1 MNKWKQRDNKRNKK
15 KLKSFPNLRDRS
27 QQDTSTKRAIKQARR
42 DKEAVWDNLET
53 EGDDE

>member
-1 MNKWKQRDNKRNKK
+1 MNKWKQRDNKRNKRK
-15 KLKSFPNLRDRS
+15 VKSFPNLRDKS

-42 DKEAVWDNLET
+42 AKEAVWDNLET